1 MPMLRFDKDLDGALD
16 SSDAFPLDPNESVDT
31 DSDGTGNNAD
41 PDDDNDGMPDS
52 YELTNLFNP
61 LNASDANADAD
72 GDGYSNLSEYRA
84 GSDPRDP
91 ASVPKV
97 VPMPWLPLLLE

>member
-1 MPMLRFDKDLDGALD
+1 MA
-16 SSDAFPLDPNESVDT
+16 ANET
-31 DSDGTGNNAD
+31 DSDLSNNTAFADTTVITILDNYSDGIPDSID
-41 PDDDNDGMPDS
+41 PDDDNDGMPDT
-52 YELTNLFNP
+52 YELANLFNP
-61 LNASDANADAD
+61 LNASDAATDAD

-91 ASVPKV
+91 ASVPSY